1 MKYYPIQADG
11 RTVGCI
17 EILDREILDRLYQVS
32 IAKPFAYAG
41 VPRFS
46 DAVSFAKIFFPGLEV
61 MDDATD

>member
-32 IAKPFAYAG
+32 LVRPFTSAR
-41 VPRFS
+41 VPSFS
-46 DAVSFAKIFFPGLEV
+46 DAISFAKIFFPELEV
-61 MDDATD
+61 GDATD